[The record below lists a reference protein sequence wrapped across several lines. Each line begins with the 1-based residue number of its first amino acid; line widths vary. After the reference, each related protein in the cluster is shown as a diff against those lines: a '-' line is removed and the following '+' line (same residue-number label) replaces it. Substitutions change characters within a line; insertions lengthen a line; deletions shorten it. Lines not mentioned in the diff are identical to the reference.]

1 MEHQPGT
8 AWWPGW
14 KEHTTV
20 SMEACDMAID
30 AALVKKLRDACG
42 AGMMDCK
49 MALTEAQGD
58 MDEALKILRKK
69 GMATADKKSARATN
83 AGLVDTYIHPGAQV
97 GVLIEVNCETDFVAR
112 NEDFK
117 AFVHDVA
124 IHIAAASPL
133 WVSRDDIPEEVKA
146 SEMEI
151 YAAQAK
157 TSGKPEA
164 VLAKIAEGK
173 LSKWYTEVAL
183 LEQPFVKDPEKT
195 IEDLRREIIGKIGE
209 NIEIRRFARFR
220 VGEGAA

>member
-1 MEHQPGT
+1 
-8 AWWPGW
+8 
-14 KEHTTV
+14 
-20 SMEACDMAID
+20 MEARDMAID
-30 AALVKKLRDACG
+30 ASLVKKLRDACG

-58 MDEALKILRKK
+58 MEEALKILRKK

-83 AGLVDTYIHPGAQV
+83 AGLVDYYIHPGAQV

-112 NEDFK
+112 NDNFK
-117 AFVHDVA
+117 GFVHDVA
-124 IHIAAASPL
+124 IHIAAAAPL

-151 YAAQAK
+151 YSAQAK

-183 LEQPFVKDPEKT
+183 LEQPFVKDPDKT

-209 NIEIRRFARFR
+209 NIEIRRFVRFR